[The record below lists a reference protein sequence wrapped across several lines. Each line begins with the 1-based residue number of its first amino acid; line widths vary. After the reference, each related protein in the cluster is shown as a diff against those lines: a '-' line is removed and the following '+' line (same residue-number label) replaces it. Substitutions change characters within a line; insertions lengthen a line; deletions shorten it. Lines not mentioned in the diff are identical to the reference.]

1 MPIPSSPTI
10 LLKSRD
16 LPKARTLSTA
26 KKKLSSSEVRVRN
39 DSFCMRAVLPVI
51 VRGGSCLQARKL
63 ALQLLRLVDQDGK
76 ALRAEELGPAP
87 EGQAEQ
93 RDLII
98 RAPAI
103 DAGLGHDI
111 QLHQPLR

>member
-39 DSFCMRAVLPVI
+39 DSFCMRAGLLVI
-51 VRGGSCLQARKL
+51 RRGGSCLQARKL
-63 ALQLLRLVDQDGK
+63 ALQLLRLVDQEGK
-76 ALRAEELGPAP
+76 ALRADEFGPAL
-87 EGQAEQ
+87 ERQAEQ

-98 RAPAI
+98 RAPAV
-103 DAGLGHDI
+103 DACLCHDVH
-111 QLHQPLR
+111 L